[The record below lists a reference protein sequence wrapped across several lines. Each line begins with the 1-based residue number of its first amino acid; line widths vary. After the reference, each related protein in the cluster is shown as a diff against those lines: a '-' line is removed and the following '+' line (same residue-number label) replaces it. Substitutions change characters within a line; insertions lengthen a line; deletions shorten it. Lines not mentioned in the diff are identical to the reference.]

1 MSDTTIHLILEPEG
15 VRVSITF
22 SLTKIDRRRATLF
35 FSPELTMAAGIRRT
49 PSPACLKGL
58 TYANPIHMVLD
69 TLKNLSYE
77 SLRAMSTSTL
87 EEARAAK
94 QKALRTLGLDKLGS
108 VGITRFDGG
117 YALKVNLEN
126 PPASP
131 LPDEVDG
138 VPVRIEVVGKIRS
151 RDS

>member
-1 MSDTTIHLILEPEG
+1 M
-15 VRVSITF
+15 
-22 SLTKIDRRRATLF
+22 
-35 FSPELTMAAGIRRT
+35 
-49 PSPACLKGL
+49 
-58 TYANPIHMVLD
+58 N
-69 TLKNLSYE
+69 
-77 SLRAMSTSTL
+77 TSTL